1 MKKATKN
8 NSVKKKQKTKKTK
21 VDTRLTFETKS
32 LGQVK
37 YSNKTDLNIIKAGD
51 ALLTAVKGIYNTYI
65 PNLAK
70 ALVPYIKSS
79 KILQTSKSGGM
90 PEAKKHCWKLFGYET
105 KDSET
110 GLNTK
115 NESFERNVA
124 RAVKLA
130 ILIVHG
136 KSKLAID
143 KNNKIVGISKCVE
156 PMVRVTTA
164 KGKAMK
170 LVKNFETDIIPCTIA
185 NMERIFAEDILKQKP
200 DNRKGKNKGENL
212 TKSNVNLFT
221 FDKVLKAVST
231 KLVDFNLMDAE
242 KLVTKVQGEQLS
254 RLKDIAQQITLIL
267 AKLETCTTNADA
279 EVKTNNSVLFEMQD
293 KARQTIVKRHFTT
306 AVFSLSKE
314 PTKESI
320 SK

>member
-1 MKKATKN
+1 MKKIFNFALYDFANSAFTTIIITFIFATYFA
-8 NSVKKKQKTKKTK
+8 KQIAPNP
-21 VDTRLTFETKS
+21 V
-32 LGQVK
+32 LGQSYWGWTIGV
-37 YSNKTDLNIIKAGD
+37 TGFLV
-51 ALLTAVKGIYNTYI
+51 AVIG
-65 PNLAK
+65 PF
-70 ALVPYIKSS
+70 V
-79 KILQTSKSGGM
+79 G
-90 PEAKKHCWKLFGYET
+90 
-105 KDSET
+105 
-110 GLNTK
+110 
-115 NESFERNVA
+115 SFA
-124 RAVKLA
+124 
-130 ILIVHG
+130 
-136 KSKLAID
+136 D

-267 AKLETCTTNADA
+267 AKLETCTTNANA

-293 KARQTIVKRHFTT
+293 KAWQTIVKRHFTT